1 MAPSI
6 ISDAEGHSVSTSS
19 VAPKKSTST
28 VTNNETTAEDGPTFK
43 YTSTRKLKNAQWQVS
58 NDFRSDV
65 VTVPT
70 ESMMQ
75 AIIDASV
82 QDDIYN
88 EEGDPSVNALQD
100 RLIELTGKEAA
111 LWTLSGTM
119 GNQICLRT
127 HLTQPP
133 HSVLLDYR
141 AHVHNWESG
150 ALPVMSQAS
159 ATQVYPANGVHLT
172 LDDVKKHI
180 IADGN
185 IHFPPTRVVSLEN
198 TLSGTILPLKDAR
211 EISDFVRNFPVP
223 EWQKPIAMHL
233 DGARLFDAVTAEGVS
248 LKDYC
253 ACFDSISIC
262 LAKGLGAPMGSIIL
276 GSKSFIERA
285 KWFRKMFGGGTR
297 QPGMMAAAAHAA
309 VEHTIPLLPGVH
321 ALAKKTAASIADL
334 GYTITLPVQ
343 TNMIVLDL
351 AANGIPAAAFLNY
364 GKKHG
369 VTVFPSGRLVFHHQI
384 TEDAASRL
392 VDALRELMEDKKAGK
407 TLESYKVSGG
417 YV

>member
-6 ISDAEGHSVSTSS
+6 INDVPGTS

-28 VTNNETTAEDGPTFK
+28 GTNNETTAEDGPTFK
-43 YTSTRKLKNAQWQVS
+43 YTSTQKLKNAQRQIA

-100 RLIELTGKEAA
+100 RLVELTGKEAG

-198 TLSGTILPLKDAR
+198 TLSGTILPLKDAK

-223 EWQKPIAMHL
+223 EGQKPIAMHL

-248 LKDYC
+248 LKEYC

-276 GSKSFIERA
+276 GSKRFIERA

-297 QPGMMAAAAHAA
+297 QPGMMAAAAQAA
-309 VEHTIPLLPGVH
+309 LEHTIPLLPGVH
-321 ALAKKTAASIADL
+321 ALTKKTAASIADL
-334 GYTITLPVQ
+334 GYTISLPVQ

-351 AANGIPAAAFLNY
+351 AGDGIPAAAFLNY

-392 VDALRELMEDKKAGK
+392 VDALKELMEDKKAGK
-407 TLESYKVSGG
+407 ELESYKVSGG